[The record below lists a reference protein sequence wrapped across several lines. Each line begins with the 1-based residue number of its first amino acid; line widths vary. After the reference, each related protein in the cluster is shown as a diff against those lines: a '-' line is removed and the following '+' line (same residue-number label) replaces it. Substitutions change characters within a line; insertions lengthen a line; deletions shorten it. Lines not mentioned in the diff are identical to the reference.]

1 MIKELIKLANHL
13 DSKGLAAE
21 ADKLDSVINK
31 LAEDSDFGEPSHAD
45 MLEAERFE
53 EGLRLE
59 EGSLLGDLSKI
70 VDDGVI
76 TDKEMS
82 DSLDEL
88 LKNVPEEYRSDIK
101 EGFNQL
107 MQHKLN
113 LALSGMHNAENIFRP
128 KETAVYQN

>member
-13 DSKGLAAE
+13 DSKGLVTE

-31 LAEDSDFGEPSHAD
+31 LAEESDFGEPGEAD
-45 MLEAERFE
+45 MLEAEEFE
-53 EGLRLE
+53 EGLMLE

-113 LALSGMHNAENIFRP
+113 LALSSMHNAENIFRP

>member
-1 MIKELIKLANHL
+1 MIKDLIKLANEL

-21 ADKLDSVINK
+21 ADKIDSVINK
-31 LAEDSDFGEPSHAD
+31 LADSDGPSEAD
-45 MLEAERFE
+45 LLEAERFE
-53 EGLRLE
+53 EELRLE

-88 LKNVPEEYRSDIK
+88 LKNLPEEHRRDIK
-101 EGFNQL
+101 KGFNEL

-113 LALSGMHNAENIFRP
+113 LALSGMHSAENFYR
-128 KETAVYQN
+128 KEETDIYQN